1 MTPDLLIELAW
12 KSLLCAGATL
22 LLLRLLS
29 RRSAAEKSVI
39 AHLGLIALVLLPVGA
54 IALPKLEFAAPAR
67 VAAAFPAL
75 PHAAEAFSS
84 AGAAAK
90 AAPAALTWSDAAMA
104 LYGGPALVLLL
115 LLALGVARL
124 QRIRARS
131 EVIVDPHWLTALA
144 SAQQRLGFKHGTA
157 LLTSGELA
165 SPVSWGIVRPIIIVD
180 PAAAADT
187 AHAETI
193 VAHELAHVVRLDW
206 LKLLAGRLAVALFW
220 FNPLVWMLA
229 RQSHQLCEE
238 AADDAVLA
246 TRVDR
251 HDYADLLLG
260 AVRHANRSFILAAN
274 GVAPSGSSLAKRI
287 AHVLD
292 PARPR
297 RTARLGWALASV
309 AGAASLNLALAAAE
323 PVLAAPL
330 ERGAGASSAAD
341 LARIPV
347 PQARRLAEAIRRRDW
362 SARGDEGSTLF
373 DAPAAVPPLI
383 AALRDEDPVVR
394 RLAVWGLA
402 EMRPAVGAAAAEPV
416 ARLLADPDPQV
427 RGEAARALGDLAA
440 AGMAA
445 DIAGL
450 LRDPDPGVR
459 EQAAHALGDLQN
471 PASRPALEAA
481 LGDPAPE
488 VRSEAGWALRQV
500 ADAEAVIERYGGG

>member
-1 MTPDLLIELAW
+1 MTLDLVIELAW

-22 LLLRLLS
+22 LLLRLL
-29 RRSAAEKSVI
+29 RGRSAAEKSVV
-39 AHLGLIALVLLPVGA
+39 AHLGLLALVLLPLGA
-54 IALPKLEFAAPAR
+54 LTLPEIEIAAPAP

-75 PHAAEAFSS
+75 PHAAQAFP
-84 AGAAAK
+84 APGAAAK
-90 AAPAALTWSDAAMA
+90 AAPAAFSWPDLAML
-104 LYGGPALVLLL
+104 LYACPALALLL
-115 LLALGVARL
+115 LLALGVGRL

-131 EVIVDPHWLTALA
+131 EVIVDPRWLAALA
-144 SAQQRLGFKHGTA
+144 GAQHRLGFKHGTA
-157 LLTSGELA
+157 LLTSGELD

-180 PAAAADT
+180 PLAAGDT

-193 VAHELAHVVRLDW
+193 IAHELAHVVRLDW
-206 LKLLAGRLAVALFW
+206 LKLLAGRVAVALFW
-220 FNPLVWMLA
+220 FNPLVWTLA

-246 TRVDR
+246 TQVDR

-260 AVRHANRSFILAAN
+260 AVRQANRSFVLAAN
-274 GVAPSGSSLAKRI
+274 GVAPSRSSLAKRI

-297 RTARLGWALASV
+297 GTARFGWAVASLV
-309 AGAASLNLALAAAE
+309 GALSLNLTLAAAE

-330 ERGAGASSAAD
+330 EAGVGASTAVD

-347 PQARRLAEAIRRRDW
+347 PQAQRLAEAIRRHDW
-362 SARGDEGSTLF
+362 AARGVEGKTLF
-373 DAPAAVPPLI
+373 DAPEAVAPLI

-402 EMRPAVGAAAAEPV
+402 EMRPTVGEAAADPV
-416 ARLLADPDPQV
+416 ARLLADPDTQV
-427 RGEAARALGDLAA
+427 RGEAARALGDFAATGQAA
-440 AGMAA
+440 A
-445 DIAGL
+445 IARL

-459 EQAAHALGDLQN
+459 EQAAHALGDLQS
-471 PASRPALEAA
+471 PATRPALEAA
-481 LGDPAPE
+481 LNDPVPE

-500 ADAEAVIERYGGG
+500 ADAEAVLERYGGG